1 MIRGAIFDMDGTL
14 LDSMG
19 YWRHLAEQYL
29 AEKGIQA
36 EEGLNDTLLRM
47 TVRQGAIYIKET
59 YQIQE
64 SPEAIMEVIGKL
76 MSENYSLR
84 VQPKK
89 GVVPFLKMLHHNHIQ
104 MCVATATDEYLAK
117 EALKRTGIWKY
128 FKGIYTCAGVGYDKS
143 TPHIYEAA
151 LTHLDLAKEE
161 VLVFEDA
168 IHAARTARD
177 AGFKVVG
184 VYDAWEPETVK
195 LQAMVYRYTK
205 DFSEMEALIQ

>member
-64 SPEAIMEVIGKL
+64 SPEAIMEGIGTV
-76 MSENYSLR
+76 SY
-84 VQPKK
+84 
-89 GVVPFLKMLHHNHIQ
+89 
-104 MCVATATDEYLAK
+104 
-117 EALKRTGIWKY
+117 
-128 FKGIYTCAGVGYDKS
+128 
-143 TPHIYEAA
+143 
-151 LTHLDLAKEE
+151 THLTLP
-161 VLVFEDA
+161 
-168 IHAARTARD
+168 TN
-177 AGFKVVG
+177 
-184 VYDAWEPETVK
+184 
-195 LQAMVYRYTK
+195 
-205 DFSEMEALIQ
+205 

>member
-19 YWRHLAEQYL
+19 YWRNLAEQYL

-64 SPEAIMEVIGKL
+64 SPEAIMEGIGKL

-89 GVVPFLKMLHHNHIQ
+89 EWF
-104 MCVATATDEYLAK
+104 
-117 EALKRTGIWKY
+117 R
-128 FKGIYTCAGVGYDKS
+128 F
-143 TPHIYEAA
+143 
-151 LTHLDLAKEE
+151 
-161 VLVFEDA
+161 
-168 IHAARTARD
+168 
-177 AGFKVVG
+177 
-184 VYDAWEPETVK
+184 
-195 LQAMVYRYTK
+195 
-205 DFSEMEALIQ
+205 

>member
-59 YQIQE
+59 YQ
-64 SPEAIMEVIGKL
+64 

>member
-64 SPEAIMEVIGKL
+64 SPEALIQFVDQL
-76 MSENYSLR
+76 
-84 VQPKK
+84 
-89 GVVPFLKMLHHNHIQ
+89 LKDH
-104 MCVATATDEYLAK
+104 V
-117 EALKRTGIWKY
+117 RG
-128 FKGIYTCAGVGYDKS
+128 
-143 TPHIYEAA
+143 AA
-151 LTHLDLAKEE
+151 LRLTGEGLNS
-161 VLVFEDA
+161 
-168 IHAARTARD
+168 
-177 AGFKVVG
+177 
-184 VYDAWEPETVK
+184 K
-195 LQAMVYRYTK
+195 LPGG
-205 DFSEMEALIQ
+205 